1 MRVTLAYP
9 YTTPDGVEHAPDE
22 TIDLDTDEARR
33 LIGDG
38 FARHPDAED
47 ELAEAG
53 PTFDDVEGAR
63 AWLVERT
70 DDEVLE
76 QIGLLDESHRQAR
89 AELVAEAALALPAPR
104 TDLADAL
111 SVGKKP
117 QTRA

>member
-22 TIDLDTDEARR
+22 TIDLENEEARR
-33 LIGDG
+33 LLGDG
-38 FARHPDAED
+38 FARLPEGD
-47 ELAEAG
+47 EPYLG
-53 PTFDDVEGAR
+53 PAFTDVEGAR

-70 DDEVLE
+70 DEEVLE
-76 QIGLLDESHRQAR
+76 QIALLEEEHRPGV
-89 AELVAEAALALPAPR
+89 AELVAEAAIALPAPR
-104 TDLADAL
+104 TDLVDAL